1 MNDWGRL
8 RLALAVLACVMI
20 AGTVGYLLLGFSF
33 LEALY
38 QTVTTV
44 TTVGF
49 REVRPLSDAGIVF
62 TIVLILFG
70 VGTALYA
77 LGVLIQTLVEGDL
90 HDVFG
95 RRRMER
101 RIADIDEPVIVCGWG
116 RVGRAIAKD
125 VADAG
130 AVAGGRRPRR
140 GAPRRRPRTRPCAGD
155 ATDDDVLRRAGL
167 ERARALVAALDSDAG
182 NLFVTVS
189 ARALR
194 PDLFIVARV
203 RIDESVEKLRRG
215 GADRVVNPQSIGGAR
230 MAAFVLQPHVTE
242 FLDVVMHDR
251 DIEFR
256 LEEVTVAPA
265 SPIVGDTLREAQ
277 IRDRTGALVLA
288 LRDEAGTF
296 STNPS
301 PDARLDGG
309 QVLIAIGTPGRAV
322 GADRSRRPHRGS
334 DQSDAVA
341 GSCSVPCSSILWSTA
356 RCRLRCCV

>member
-1 MNDWGRL
+1 M
-8 RLALAVLACVMI
+8 CVMV
-20 AGTVGYLLLGFSF
+20 AGTVGYLILGFTL
-33 LEALY
+33 LEAIY

-62 TIVLILFG
+62 TIVLILLG

-101 RIADIDEPVIVCGWG
+101 RIADLHEPVIVCGWG

-125 VADAG
+125 VADGG
-130 AVAGGRRPRR
+130 ATPVVVDRDATHLES
-140 GAPRRRPRTRPCAGD
+140 APYPTVVGD
-155 ATDDDVLRRAGL
+155 ATEDDVLPRAGL
-167 ERARALVAALDSDAG
+167 DRARALVAALDTDAG

-194 PDLFIVARV
+194 RDLFIVARV
-203 RIDESVEKLRRG
+203 RVDESVEKLLRA

-251 DIEFR
+251 NIEFR
-256 LEEVTVAPA
+256 LEEVTVAQE
-265 SPIVGDTLREAQ
+265 STIVGRTLREAR
-277 IRDRTGALVLA
+277 IREQTGALVLA
-288 LRDEAGTF
+288 LREGSGHF

-301 PDARLDGG
+301 PDSRLVGG
-309 QVLIAIGTPGRAV
+309 QVLIAIGTPQELTALTNLASSRAN
-322 GADRSRRPHRGS
+322 
-334 DQSDAVA
+334 
-341 GSCSVPCSSILWSTA
+341 
-356 RCRLRCCV
+356 

>member
-1 MNDWGRL
+1 MNDWRRL
-8 RLALAVLACVMI
+8 RLALAVLACVMV
-20 AGTVGYLLLGFSF
+20 AGTVGYLILGFTF
-33 LEALY
+33 LEAMY

-49 REVRPLSDAGIVF
+49 REVRPLSDAGMVF

-101 RIADIDEPVIVCGWG
+101 RIADTDRPVIVCGWG
-116 RVGRAIAKD
+116 RVGRSIAKD
-125 VADAG
+125 VADG
-130 AVAGGRRPRR
+130 GVAPVIVDRDAERLQSSPY
-140 GAPRRRPRTRPCAGD
+140 PTVVGD

-203 RIDESVEKLRRG
+203 RVDESVEKLRRG

-242 FLDVVMHDR
+242 FLDVVMRDR

-256 LEEVTVAPA
+256 LEEITVATS
-265 SPIVGDTLREAQ
+265 SPIVGNTLREAQ

-288 LRDEAGTF
+288 LRDESGIF

-301 PDARLDGG
+301 PDARLGGG
-309 QVLIAIGTPGRAV
+309 QVLIAIGTPGELSALAAL
-322 GADRSRRPHRGS
+322 ADAP
-334 DQSDAVA
+334 A
-341 GSCSVPCSSILWSTA
+341 G
-356 RCRLRCCV
+356 

>member
-1 MNDWGRL
+1 MNDWRRL
-8 RLALAVLACVMI
+8 RLALAVLACVMVV
-20 AGTVGYLLLGFSF
+20 GTVGYLTLGFD
-33 LEALY
+33 LLDAIY

-49 REVRPLSDAGIVF
+49 REVQPLSDAGIVF
-62 TIVLILFG
+62 TIVLILLG

-101 RIADIDEPVIVCGWG
+101 KIADIERPVIVCGFG
-116 RVGRAIAKD
+116 RVGREIAKD
-125 VADAG
+125 VVDAG
-130 AVAGGRRPRR
+130 ADPVIVDRNADRLESSPY
-140 GAPRRRPRTRPCAGD
+140 PTVVGD
-155 ATDDDVLRRAGL
+155 ATDDGVLRRAGL
-167 ERARALVAALDSDAG
+167 ERARALVAALDTDAG

-203 RIDESVEKLRRG
+203 RVDESIEKLRRG

-256 LEEVTVAPA
+256 LEEVTVAPD

-277 IRDRTGALVLA
+277 IRGRTGALVLA
-288 LRDEAGTF
+288 LREENGDF

-301 PDARLDGG
+301 PDARLGGG
-309 QVLIAIGTPGRAV
+309 QVLIAIGTPRELSALAEL
-322 GADRSRRPHRGS
+322 ADGP
-334 DQSDAVA
+334 A
-341 GSCSVPCSSILWSTA
+341 G
-356 RCRLRCCV
+356 

>member
-1 MNDWGRL
+1 MNDWRRL
-8 RLALAVLACVMI
+8 RLALAALVCVMV
-20 AGTVGYLLLGFSF
+20 AGTVGYLILGFGP
-33 LEALY
+33 LDAVY

-49 REVRPLSDAGIVF
+49 REVQPLSDAGIVF
-62 TIVLILFG
+62 TIVLILLG

-101 RIADIDEPVIVCGWG
+101 KIADIDRPVIVCGFG
-116 RVGRAIAKD
+116 RVGREIAKD
-125 VADAG
+125 VAESGASPVIVDRDAERLG
-130 AVAGGRRPRR
+130 SSPYPTVV
-140 GAPRRRPRTRPCAGD
+140 GD
-155 ATDDDVLRRAGL
+155 ATDDAVLRRAGL
-167 ERARALVAALDSDAG
+167 DRARALVAALDTDAG

-203 RIDESVEKLRRG
+203 RVDESIEKLRRG

-256 LEEVTVAPA
+256 LEEVTVATD
-265 SPIVGDTLREAQ
+265 SPIVGDTLRDAQ
-277 IRDRTGALVLA
+277 IRNRTGALVLA
-288 LRDEAGTF
+288 LREENGEF

-301 PDARLDGG
+301 PDARLGGG
-309 QVLIAIGTPGRAV
+309 QVLIAIGTPKELSAL
-322 GADRSRRPHRGS
+322 ADLADGP
-334 DQSDAVA
+334 
-341 GSCSVPCSSILWSTA
+341 A
-356 RCRLRCCV
+356 R